1 MTDKNKIEQAI
12 IDFVKGGDESN
23 VELLNK
29 VLHQDFIVNSYNFM
43 GTNTVK
49 NISKEEY
56 LSNIRE
62 GKFGGKP
69 REMKIESIDISGTIA
84 MIKLHIE
91 SSDKFFVTYNS
102 LVLDIDK
109 EWKIINNLAVVE
121 SKTK

>member
-29 VLHQDFIVNSYNFM
+29 VLHQDFTVNSYNFM

-49 NISKEEY
+49 IISKEEY

-69 REMKIESIDISGTIA
+69 REMNIESIDISGAIA
-84 MIKLHIE
+84 MVKLHIE
-91 SSDKFFVTYNS
+91 SSDKLFVTYNS

-121 SKTK
+121 SKAK

>member
-29 VLHQDFIVNSYNFM
+29 VLHQDFTVNSYNFM
-43 GTNTVK
+43 GTNSVK
-49 NISKEEY
+49 IISKEEY

-69 REMKIESIDISGTIA
+69 REMKIESIDISGAIA
-84 MIKLHIE
+84 MVKLRIE
-91 SSDKFFVTYNS
+91 SSDKLFVTYNS

-121 SKTK
+121 SKAK